1 MWIELI
7 RSYCEDCEFSESAS
21 SKDIE
26 TVEHELNVSLPGSLT
41 SVLLES
47 NGIVG
52 ENGLGLLW
60 ATDRI
65 RSENLNFRTR
75 EDFKGLYMPFDHLL
89 FFADA
94 GNGDQFA
101 YPIQNGQINRNDI
114 FVWNHEDDRR
124 TWAAPDLKRYFEW
137 WLTGEMGI

>member
-7 RSYCEDCEFSESAS
+7 KSYCKSCEFSESADS
-21 SKDIE
+21 NDIKIL
-26 TVEHELNVSLPGSLT
+26 EHELNISLPDSLK
-41 SVLLES
+41 SVLFES
-47 NGIVG
+47 NGIMG
-52 ENGLGLLW
+52 EYGLGLLW

-65 RSENLNFRTR
+65 KSENINFRTQ
-75 EDFKGLYMPFDHLL
+75 EDFKELYMPFDHLL

-101 YPIQNGQINRNDI
+101 YPIQNNQINRNDI
-114 FVWNHEDDRR
+114 FVWNHEDDSR

-137 WLTGEMGI
+137 WLTGEMKI